1 MDGAVIVPS
10 AFGSSPSTIA
20 ATAQASADAQFA
32 ARTVAVRLELGVPLE
47 LAAATGRPV
56 RGSIGERP
64 GRQVD
69 VATAS
74 PAARSISC
82 DCP

>member
-1 MDGAVIVPS
+1 M
-10 AFGSSPSTIA
+10 TA
-20 ATAQASADAQFA
+20 ATAQASAVAQLA
-32 ARTVAVRLELGVPLE
+32 DRTVAVRPELPE
-47 LAAATGRPV
+47 MDDATGRPV

-69 VATAS
+69 VATAM

-82 DCP
+82 G